1 MRVWKEFLALFAAG
15 FLGISGGNSFG
26 QIDTTLF
33 GDDLGPAI
41 PDRLET
47 GEDWMVVEESPE
59 VSAVPAPLP
68 EPSLDPTPAP
78 SAIAPTPASPSVEER
93 SVPEA
98 EPEKPKA
105 KRSWLPWKTK
115 RTRREEAE
123 ARLEAE
129 RAKYGPRMSG
139 LKRRASQGGSGF
151 DSGLMESELRRWK
164 RDPRKAMAQ
173 ARAERKMLLLWIT
186 DSVRSGTSKPM
197 ATEVFRHSKFLR
209 LMKDYMVLTKL
220 DFAEPDIAAHKYTKY
235 LKDKLKVMGY
245 PVLVLFSPDSEELW
259 RYVGYR
265 SGRFPEII
273 DQLGYQAEVFVLKEN
288 HRHQQLVSNGYRQW
302 TNYKNEPIFAK
313 ALSVSREEKK
323 VVLLDEQ
330 GKRYSYPVVKLSKE
344 DRDWLAEK
352 FLR

>member
-1 MRVWKEFLALFAAG
+1 MRVWNVLSPLVITGFLA
-15 FLGISGGNSFG
+15 ISVGTLSA

-41 PDRLET
+41 PDSLET
-47 GEDWMVVEESPE
+47 GEDWMVIEEAP
-59 VSAVPAPLP
+59 AVQEPTPQP
-68 EPSLDPTPAP
+68 EPSVAPKPVPIDPAPVQPAP
-78 SAIAPTPASPSVEER
+78 SVEKR

-98 EPEKPKA
+98 EQETPEV
-105 KRSWLPWKTK
+105 KRSWLPWKRK
-115 RTRREEAE
+115 RQQREAE
-123 ARLEAE
+123 QSRLEAE

-139 LKRRASQGGSGF
+139 VKARSSQGGSGI
-151 DSGLMESELRRWK
+151 DSGLMESELRRWM
-164 RDPRKAMAQ
+164 RDPRKAMAR
-173 ARAERKMLLLWIT
+173 ARDERKMLLLWIT
-186 DSVRSGTSKPM
+186 DSVRSGSSKPM

-220 DFAEPDIAAHKYTKY
+220 DFAEPEIASHKYTKH

-273 DQLGYQAEVFVLKEN
+273 DQLGYHARVFALKEN
-288 HRHQQLVSNGYRQW
+288 HRHEKLVEAGYRQW
-302 TNYKNEPIFAK
+302 INYRKEPIFAK
-313 ALSVSREEKK
+313 AVRVSREEKT

-330 GKRYSYPVVKLSKE
+330 GKRYSYPVVKLSKG
-344 DRDWLAEK
+344 DRDWLAEQ

>member
-1 MRVWKEFLALFAAG
+1 MRFWNDFLPLIAAG
-15 FLGISGGNSFG
+15 LLGISAGTSSA

-33 GDDLGPAI
+33 GEDLGPAI
-41 PDRLET
+41 PDSLET
-47 GEDWMVVEESPE
+47 GEDWMVIEDAPE
-59 VSAVPAPLP
+59 ALTGSTPLP
-68 EPSLDPTPAP
+68 QPPPSPTPGESIP
-78 SAIAPTPASPSVEER
+78 GSPSVEES

-98 EPEKPKA
+98 KPEQPKA

-115 RTRREEAE
+115 RMRREEAE
-123 ARLEAE
+123 SRLEAE

-139 LKRRASQGGSGF
+139 VKARSSQGGGGF

-164 RDPRKAMAQ
+164 RDPRKAMIQ

-186 DSVRSGTSKPM
+186 DSVRSGSSKPM
-197 ATEVFRHSKFLR
+197 ATEVFRHGKFLR

-220 DFAEPDIAAHKYTKY
+220 DFADPDIASHKYTKY

-259 RYVGYR
+259 RHVGYR

-273 DQLGYQAEVFVLKEN
+273 DQLGYQAEVFVRKEN
-288 HRHQQLVSNGYRQW
+288 HRHEKLANSGYRQW
-302 TNYKNEPIFAK
+302 INYKKEPIFAK
-313 ALSVSREEKK
+313 AMAVSRKEKT
-323 VVLLDEQ
+323 VVLLDEA

-344 DRDWLAEK
+344 DRDWLAEN